1 MAHYENSELNASF
14 DLPDNPTAR
23 QVLAYDSAMIEYRD
37 EPALVLLWEC
47 ARTVI
52 GNWQSEH
59 MPQMDT
65 SLDKAVG
72 LKAAQVIE
80 WAGAQASF
88 WRVGL
93 NDVPKN

>member
-1 MAHYENSELNASF
+1 
-14 DLPDNPTAR
+14 
-23 QVLAYDSAMIEYRD
+23 
-37 EPALVLLWEC
+37 
-47 ARTVI
+47 
-52 GNWQSEH
+52 
-59 MPQMDT
+59 MDT